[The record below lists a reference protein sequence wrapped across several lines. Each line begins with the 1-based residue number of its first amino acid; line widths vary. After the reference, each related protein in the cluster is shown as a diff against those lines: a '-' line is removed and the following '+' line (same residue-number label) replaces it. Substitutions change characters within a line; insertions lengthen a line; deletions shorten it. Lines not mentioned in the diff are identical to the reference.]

1 MLDDI
6 KGNDWFKH
14 PILWNAIQWYVI
26 GLLVSD
32 LSICDGGYARRWASN
47 LSFLKPDSVYLIC
60 GNKDEIIEF
69 VEKICKKQKIPN
81 TNFHFFQVKGNKD
94 FLGVE
99 KIELAKSQFK
109 GTRESD
115 IHYKI
120 FIELENE
127 FICMLK
133 KYGFIFDND
142 PTKKGVYEKHIPI
155 KIIDKLNPQSKIALF
170 AGMFDGD
177 GSIGAMLKCSNCSWS
192 GTLRKNTRCPE
203 CDFEH
208 EKTIR
213 NLTWHIDLD
222 SRSSLLEEELSFIS
236 KTIGMKG
243 WVFIHLRIKEFPT
256 GSEVRYKKN
265 ILLLINV
272 LEVFSL
278 VSNFIFTG
286 FFIVQLSLIFIRI
299 PSVSFFLLISIKGF
313 FLISDISFDV
323 SLILKSLFLI
333 AFDK

>member
-236 KTIGMKG
+236 KTMGM
-243 WVFIHLRIKEFPT
+243 
-256 GSEVRYKKN
+256 
-265 ILLLINV
+265 
-272 LEVFSL
+272 
-278 VSNFIFTG
+278 
-286 FFIVQLSLIFIRI
+286 
-299 PSVSFFLLISIKGF
+299 
-313 FLISDISFDV
+313 
-323 SLILKSLFLI
+323 
-333 AFDK
+333 